1 MHPQEN
7 AVCNPR
13 TMGEN
18 PQYGNV
24 SRTNGDTADTNN
36 SLYSSFG
43 AVKVPGEN
51 MSDDRTTK
59 SESIF

>member
-1 MHPQEN
+1 
-7 AVCNPR
+7 
-13 TMGEN
+13 MGEKS
-18 PQYGNV
+18 QYGNV

-59 SESIF
+59 SESIFSS